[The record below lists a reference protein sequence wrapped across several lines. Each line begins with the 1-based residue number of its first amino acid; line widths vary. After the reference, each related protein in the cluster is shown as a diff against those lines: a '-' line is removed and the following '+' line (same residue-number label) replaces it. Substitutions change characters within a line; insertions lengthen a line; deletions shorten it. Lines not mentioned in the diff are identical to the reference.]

1 MTETTIALLIFL
13 MPLAYSPGPGN
24 MIFAAM
30 GARAGLA
37 ATWPASAGY
46 HLATWAVTL
55 AIGLGFSAALTALP
69 GIARAM
75 QLIGAAYV
83 LWLAAGLWRA
93 GAIRAG
99 TETTPLMG
107 FGGGAVLLLFNP
119 KAYVIMALM
128 LTQFAEAP
136 GLGVIGVATVFT
148 LNNMLAFV
156 LWAALGAQLARLW
169 SSPAQ
174 ARWMGRGLAAMLG
187 AVAVW
192 MAAI

>member
-1 MTETTIALLIFL
+1 MTETTLALLIFL

-55 AIGLGFSAALTALP
+55 VIGFGFNAALTAQP
-69 GIARAM
+69 GVARAV

-99 TETTPLMG
+99 SGAVPVMG

-119 KAYVIMALM
+119 KAYVIIVLM
-128 LTQFAEAP
+128 FTQFAESP

-148 LNNMLAFV
+148 FNNMLAFA
-156 LWAALGAQLARLW
+156 LWAALGARLARLW
-169 SSPAQ
+169 SRPAQ
-174 ARWMGRGLAAMLG
+174 ALRLNRVLAAMLG
-187 AVAVW
+187 AVALW
-192 MAAI
+192 MALA